1 MEFVLQG
8 ENIRLGQLLKASGL
22 AESGAFA
29 KEIIQDGLVTV
40 NGQVC
45 TMRGKKIIK
54 GDIIAFS
61 GEKVE
66 IV

>member
-1 MEFVLQG
+1 MEFQLQG

-29 KEIIQDGLVTV
+29 KEMIQDGLVSV
-40 NGQVC
+40 NGEVC
-45 TMRGKKIIK
+45 TMRGKKIVK
-54 GDIIAFS
+54 GDVVTFS

>member
-1 MEFVLQG
+1 MEFQLQG

-29 KEIIQDGLVTV
+29 KEMIQDGLVSV
-40 NGQVC
+40 NGEVC
-45 TMRGKKIIK
+45 TMRGKKIVK
-54 GDIIAFS
+54 GDVITFS